1 MSTGYQSLLL
11 PKGLDTDTAKLI
23 RDQLEPQL
31 ADVHAML
38 RLPIDSDPGLG
49 GGCNLSA
56 TQVLLSVVSGV
67 SVTVYDPSALTR
79 RGDRG
84 PLFREVLEKHYPW
97 KEERHLPGARL
108 DAAAAVELYRLFRNP
123 LAHTLGVVDPQDNP
137 LGRRVII
144 EKGSVPEADIVLL
157 ERATSRPA
165 DWTNPTLREDDNEL
179 VLWVLSFYWGVRRM
193 ICNVATARTTT
204 AEPRS
209 LHTLPTG
216 RTEWRST

>member
-11 PKGLDTDTAKLI
+11 PKGLAAGTAKLI

-38 RLPIDSDPGLG
+38 RLPIDSDPGLR

-67 SVTVYDPSALTR
+67 SVTVYDPSALTG

-84 PLFREVLEKHYPW
+84 KLFREVLEKHYPW
-97 KEERHLPGARL
+97 KEEQHLPGARL
-108 DAAAAVELYRLFRNP
+108 DAAAAAELYRLFRNP

-137 LGRRVII
+137 SGRRVII
-144 EKGSVPEADIVLL
+144 EKGSVPEADIVAQ
-157 ERATSRPA
+157 ERATSRLA
-165 DWTNPTLREDDNEL
+165 DWTNPTLREDGDEL
-179 VLWVLSFYWGVRRM
+179 VLWVRSFYWGVRQM
-193 ICNVATARTTT
+193 ICDVASARIKTTQ
-204 AEPRS
+204 PSS
-209 LHTLPTG
+209 LQIIPPV